1 MNPHIL
7 APQILRTIPITTLL
21 SSPNPNTHCFPK
33 FAGLISTASTS
44 LNLHKYEIMACSLI
58 SCMAQHGSNFD
69 PHGLLALI
77 LDQSLPPEGELFGEV
92 HVHFTSRKTSLNS
105 SVTMYFI
112 NIKSHSPLYILVCND
127 LFCKKL
133 VSNEK
138 ILSEK
143 IVEHT
148 VCGKDLKFLSSQE
161 RTVCFS
167 DTLSKLHEKPQ
178 IHIIHQRP
186 QTKLPCP
193 CFPGQPCQGNN
204 PSHSHS
210 SNTIVLTQGQLTIF
224 EGEGLN
230 KRSKAEV
237 LILPSAEVAE
247 DFIQYLC
254 ASVPVV
260 SFPKTFVI

>member
-7 APQILRTIPITTLL
+7 APQILRTIPITTPTVQPKSEHPLL
-21 SSPNPNTHCFPK
+21 SKICWIDLNWIHKPESSQIWDN
-33 FAGLISTASTS
+33 GLLTVS
-44 LNLHKYEIMACSLI
+44 Y
-58 SCMAQHGSNFD
+58 MAQHGCNFD

-148 VCGKDLKFLSSQE
+148 ACGKDLKFLSSQE
-161 RTVCFS
+161 RTVCFLS
-167 DTLSKLHEKPQ
+167 FMSPDTLSKLHEKPQ

-193 CFPGQPCQGNN
+193 CFPG
-204 PSHSHS
+204 
-210 SNTIVLTQGQLTIF
+210 
-224 EGEGLN
+224 
-230 KRSKAEV
+230 
-237 LILPSAEVAE
+237 
-247 DFIQYLC
+247 
-254 ASVPVV
+254 
-260 SFPKTFVI
+260 